1 MPEIYFPN
9 LNIEINKLDRVAFT
23 IFNLDVYWYGI
34 IITLGIIGGLSLVLY
49 LAKKQGQDGETYI
62 DFLMYTIFFAFL
74 GARLYYVL
82 FELEYYL
89 KNPMEIF
96 NLRQGG
102 LAIYGGII
110 ASTIVAVIFARARQ
124 LDFWN
129 FGDTA
134 IYGLI
139 LGQVIGR
146 WGNFVNREAFGDY
159 TNSLFAMRIIKDQAT
174 APMTENILNNLQV
187 VNEITYIQ
195 VHPTFLYESLW
206 NTALLIILLIYLK
219 NKRFEGEIM
228 FMYLVGYGLG
238 RFWIEG
244 LRTDPLLLA
253 ILKIPA
259 SQVLSGLLII
269 TGIIGIAYGRKC
281 KKI

>member
-89 KNPMEIF
+89 NNPMEIF

-110 ASTIVAVIFARARQ
+110 ASTIVAVIFTRSKE

-159 TNSLFAMRIIKDQAT
+159 TNSLFAMRIMKDQVT

-187 VNEITYIQ
+187 INEITYIQ

-206 NTALLIILLIYLK
+206 NTALLIILLLYLK

-228 FMYLVGYGLG
+228 FLYLIGYGMG

-244 LRTDPLLLA
+244 LRTDSLLFA

-269 TGIIGIAYGRKC
+269 TGIIGILHGKKC
-281 KKI
+281 KKV